1 MNLNTFSYNII
12 AQQWAMSRNQSFV
25 SRLIVEFADSLPS
38 GAKIMEVGCGNGFL
52 TRYLSERGFTV
63 TGIDAA
69 DEMIRLVSE
78 RKLPRTTLETIDF
91 FDYMTQEKFDGILAS
106 DCFFH
111 FPRSK
116 QRGIYSRASDL
127 LKSGGYLLFT
137 HGDGDNEHTDE
148 MMGENFYYSC
158 LPKDEVM
165 RLLEDASLEVIYA
178 HTDFVERDADKAL
191 VALARK
197 SMT

>member
-1 MNLNTFSYNII
+1 MNLNKVSYNII
-12 AQQWAMSRNQSFV
+12 AEEWASSRNRSFV
-25 SRLIVEFADSLPS
+25 SRLIVEFADLLPS
-38 GAKIMEVGCGNGFL
+38 DANVLEVGCGNGFL
-52 TRYLSERGFTV
+52 TRYLSQRGFTV

-69 DEMIRLVSE
+69 QEMIRLARE
-78 RKLPRTTLETIDF
+78 LKLPRTTLQTMDF
-91 FDYMTQEKFDGILAS
+91 FAYTTQEKFDGILAW

-116 QRGIYSRASDL
+116 QRGIYSRVSEM

-137 HGDGDNEHTDE
+137 HGDGDDEHTDE
-148 MMGENFYYSC
+148 MMGEDFYYSR

-165 RLLEDASLEVIYA
+165 RMLGDAGLEVIYA

-197 SMT
+197 R